1 MDQPAF
7 GGPIGTRVDR
17 RSALHQEFDRYTA
30 GCDPA
35 MGAVHVEAIA
45 IADRSVMNHQTAV
58 ASPRAGPEMIEV
70 AAFVVNDRR
79 HTNPPQSYE
88 EEFCHAAVTKSIGR
102 GHRCAAR
109 LHGGLSGDRASSPHV
124 RSRLVGP
131 LRALVVSN
139 EVASDGMTTAQLAG
153 LRYTNDPR
161 RPWPRC

>member
-7 GGPIGTRVDR
+7 AGPIGTRVDR
-17 RSALHQEFDRYTA
+17 RSALHQEFDWYTA

-35 MGAVHVEAIA
+35 MCSVHMEAIA

-88 EEFCHAAVTKSIGR
+88 EEFCHAALTKSRGR
-102 GHRCAAR
+102 GR
-109 LHGGLSGDRASSPHV
+109 P
-124 RSRLVGP
+124 P
-131 LRALVVSN
+131 LGCM
-139 EVASDGMTTAQLAG
+139 VACQESEH
-153 LRYTNDPR
+153 
-161 RPWPRC
+161 